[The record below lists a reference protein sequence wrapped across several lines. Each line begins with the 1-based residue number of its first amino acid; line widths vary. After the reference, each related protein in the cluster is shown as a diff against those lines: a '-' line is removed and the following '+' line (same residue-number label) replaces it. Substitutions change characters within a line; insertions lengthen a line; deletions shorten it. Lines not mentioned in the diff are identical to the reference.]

1 METGPGKKLFRG
13 SGIEWRERFPTL
25 KRKHRPPIS
34 GPYAAQD
41 RPFPIP
47 WSPRLVPVRAVEK
60 HIMMRTN
67 GPRGTPSTGEA
78 RGGKRRPTGRE
89 VLSDAMSSWARISR
103 VCSRRGVPGDG
114 SAFIHAPNAGQIRSS
129 WMGKFSGEAVQ
140 PGHLPATPL
149 PLICYVG
156 GNALCELRFGLA
168 QLRD

>member
-13 SGIEWRERFPTL
+13 SGIEWREGFPTL

-78 RGGKRRPTGRE
+78 RDGKRIPTGEGIAERCDE
-89 VLSDAMSSWARISR
+89 FMGEGFEGLLPQRSAGRWLRIHT
-103 VCSRRGVPGDG
+103 CAKRRADPVILDG
-114 SAFIHAPNAGQIRSS
+114 KIF
-129 WMGKFSGEAVQ
+129 W
-140 PGHLPATPL
+140 
-149 PLICYVG
+149 
-156 GNALCELRFGLA
+156 
-168 QLRD
+168 